1 MRAAGPDPGR
11 VTEPPDRM
19 RGTRFSPFALLALAL
34 AAGAALPAPARAQDT
49 TGVRLGLV
57 YQTEYQPGF
66 VVLPFAG
73 AGGAEGAA
81 GTLRQLVRR
90 DLDYSDRFE
99 LKDATGVRAGD
110 PVNAALWK
118 ERGADWVLEGS
129 VAPRAGGVSLTLRL
143 HDAVYGQVKGEQTFA
158 LPAPSAA
165 GFRMAAHAASDQ
177 VVRWATGQPG
187 YAASRIAFTL
197 GGRGRKEIYVVD
209 SDGENLRPLTSDGS
223 IALSPAWSPDGGR
236 IAYSSYK
243 SGNGMVLYERDLGTG
258 AERVVSSR
266 QGLNM
271 TPSYSPDGG
280 TIAFATTVGAETE
293 VATWDRTRGM
303 RQQTRGGR
311 SASFSP
317 SWAPDG
323 SRFAFV
329 SDRLGEPAIY
339 VMSPGGDA
347 TLVSDYVY
355 GRRGYSA
362 SPDWSPRGNE
372 IAFHSRVGG
381 SYQIVLVNADGS
393 GQRLLTNSG
402 RNEDPSWAP
411 DGRHLVFASTDRE
424 GGGLFVLDTVTGRT
438 RKLAGGA
445 AGLPDWS
452 PILAGGR

>member
-1 MRAAGPDPGR
+1 MRSSIAR
-11 VTEPPDRM
+11 T
-19 RGTRFSPFALLALAL
+19 LALPALALL
-34 AAGAALPAPARAQDT
+34 AAGALPSGASAQDS

-66 VVLPFAG
+66 VVLPFGGQGGTAG
-73 AGGAEGAA
+73 AA
-81 GTLRQLVRR
+81 TTIRQLIRR

-99 LKDATGVRAGD
+99 LKDATGVVAGE

-118 ERGADWVLEGS
+118 ERGADWVLEGE
-129 VAPRAGGVSLTLRL
+129 VTPRAGGVSLRLRL

-158 LPAPSAA
+158 LPASGAPN
-165 GFRMAAHAASDQ
+165 FRMAAHAASDA
-177 VVRWATGQPG
+177 VVRWATGHPG

-209 SDGENLRPLTSDGS
+209 SDGEGMRPLTSDGS
-223 IALSPAWSPDGGR
+223 IALSPSWSPDGGR
-236 IAYSSYK
+236 LAYSSYK
-243 SGNGMVLYERDLGTG
+243 GGGMVLYERDLGTG
-258 AERVVSSR
+258 AERVISERS
-266 QGLNM
+266 GLNM
-271 TPSYSPDGG
+271 TPSYSPDGA
-280 TIAFATTVGAETE
+280 TLAFATTVGTETE
-293 VATWDRTRGM
+293 VVTWDRSRGM

-323 SRFAFV
+323 ARFAFV

-339 VMSPGGDA
+339 VMSPGGAA
-347 TLVSDYVY
+347 TLVSEYVY
-355 GRRGYSA
+355 GRRGYAA
-362 SPDWSPRGNE
+362 SPDWSPRGSE
-372 IAFHSRVGG
+372 IAFHARAGG
-381 SYQIVLVNADGS
+381 SFQIVVVNADGS

-411 DGRHLVFASTDRE
+411 DGRHLVFASTARD

-438 RKLAGGA
+438 RKLVGGA

-452 PILAGGR
+452 PSLAGR

>member
-1 MRAAGPDPGR
+1 MPSIRL
-11 VTEPPDRM
+11 
-19 RGTRFSPFALLALAL
+19 RGTRALPVLAL
-34 AAGAALPAPARAQDT
+34 AAAAGLLPSPARGQDT

-66 VVLPFAG
+66 VVLPFTG
-73 AGGAEGAA
+73 AGGTEGAA

-99 LKDATGVRAGD
+99 LKEATGVRPGD
-110 PVNAALWK
+110 PVNVALWK
-118 ERGADWVLEGS
+118 ERGADWVLAGEVS
-129 VAPRAGGVSLTLRL
+129 PRPGGVSLKLTL

-158 LPAPSAA
+158 LPATGDA
-165 GFRMAAHAASDQ
+165 GFRMAAHAASDA

-187 YAASRIAFTL
+187 FAASRIAFTL
-197 GGRGRKEIYVVD
+197 GGRGSKEIYVVD
-209 SDGENLRPLTSDGS
+209 SDGEGVRALTSDGS
-223 IALSPAWSPDGGR
+223 IALSPAWSADGGKL
-236 IAYSSYK
+236 AYSSYK
-243 SGNGMVLYERDLGTG
+243 GGTMVLYERDLATG
-258 AERVVSSR
+258 RERVVSGR
-266 QGLNM
+266 TGLNM
-271 TPSYSPDGG
+271 TPAYSSGG
-280 TIAFATTVGAETE
+280 VLAFATTVGSETE
-293 VATWDRTRGM
+293 VVTWDATRGL

-317 SWAPDG
+317 TWAPDG

-347 TLVSDYVY
+347 TLVSEYVY
-355 GRRGYSA
+355 GRRGYAA

-381 SYQIVLVNADGS
+381 SFQIVMANANGS

-424 GGGLFVLDTVTGRT
+424 GGGLFVLDTVTGRV
-438 RKLAGGA
+438 RKLVGGQ

-452 PILAGGR
+452 PLLAGGR